1 MLRAKIEQ
9 VGGWAIEKWDF
20 FKDFSIFVAR
30 FFRVLFSKDTKK
42 GVILDVMVMQ
52 IYFTAVQLLAFF
64 LMISVIIGTVFIGV
78 VLSTVKNLGLSEFL
92 GDIIVVLVA
101 LEMGPLITV
110 LLIALRSSSAINT
123 EIAVMRVNGEID
135 SLISYGI
142 DEMSY
147 LYIPRVISVT
157 LCVLVMS
164 TLFSIIALL
173 SGFIF
178 SFTIFDISAAAY
190 SELIANSITLRDVGV
205 LGIKSVLMG
214 FFISII
220 PIFYGTRTKRQ
231 FNMIPVSVLKGMM
244 SVFSAIIIVEAL
256 LLALKLI

>member
-1 MLRAKIEQ
+1 MLREKIEQ
-9 VGGWAIEKWDF
+9 IGAFAINKWLF
-20 FKDFSIFVAR
+20 FKEFFFFVVR
-30 FFRVLFSKDTKK
+30 FFKVLFSSDIRKE
-42 GVILDVMVMQ
+42 VVLDVMVMQ

-101 LEMGPLITV
+101 LEIGPLITV

-123 EIAVMRVNGEID
+123 EIAVMVANGEID
-135 SLISYGI
+135 SLKAFDI

-147 LYIPRVISVT
+147 LYIPRIVSVT

-173 SGFIF
+173 SGFLF

-205 LGIKSVLMG
+205 LGIKSVVMG

-220 PIFYGTRTKRQ
+220 PIFYGSRTSRQ

-244 SVFSAIIIVEAL
+244 SVFSSIVIVEAIL
-256 LLALKLI
+256 LTVKLI